1 MAGSD
6 NGQNC
11 SNHGIQIFGGM
22 GYSCDSPMEMAWR
35 DSRIAQIYE
44 GTNEINKMLSIAMIL
59 KKASRGEIDLITK
72 SSEILNKIK
81 NNVNIFDL
89 DSSKENNLAQE
100 NHLIENLKKAFLIL
114 INLSFQKYGT
124 KLEYQQQILMN
135 MADIL
140 IDIYLAESVY
150 LRVSK
155 NLNELSDKE
164 KLVKESIVKL
174 YTFESSQR
182 AINLFKEVSINVTK
196 ETEHKTMIE
205 IGNNLLSYKNNPDIV
220 ELRRIIAKNVI
231 ENNKY
236 PF

>member
-1 MAGSD
+1 
-6 NGQNC
+6 
-11 SNHGIQIFGGM
+11 M

-100 NHLIENLKKAFLIL
+100 NHLIKNLKKAFLIL

-205 IGNNLLSYKNNPDIV
+205 IGNNLLSYKSNPDIV

>member
-1 MAGSD
+1 MS
-6 NGQNC
+6 QEY
-11 SNHGIQIFGGM
+11 H
-22 GYSCDSPMEMAWR
+22 
-35 DSRIAQIYE
+35 
-44 GTNEINKMLSIAMIL
+44 L
-59 KKASRGEIDLITK
+59 
-72 SSEILNKIK
+72 IK
-81 NNVNIFDL
+81 N
-89 DSSKENNLAQE
+89 
-100 NHLIENLKKAFLIL
+100 LKNAFLIL

>member
-1 MAGSD
+1 
-6 NGQNC
+6 
-11 SNHGIQIFGGM
+11 M

-100 NHLIENLKKAFLIL
+100 NHLIKNLKKAFLIL

-220 ELRRIIAKNVI
+220 ELRGIIAKNVI